1 MNAKFINPFIVH
13 VLFHKDYELGLVS
26 FNLIYNKLCRD
37 VEDPYSDG
45 LDIPV
50 YIHTGGNEVHIP
62 EVKNIPDTLH
72 VILLLIDDEM
82 YCDNQW
88 RKYIDNLMSQNCHNF
103 IFIPIALCDT
113 AFSIHPLL
121 KSKQFVRL
129 KTHSIPDNVL
139 QFEICLYDN
148 LYRLIRDS
156 NDNGNEFKDKTE
168 IFISHSK
175 QDTDNTGDLIAQ
187 GLRDHL
193 RRNHKLNSFYDA
205 NDILETLDF
214 GEIIKEHVRNSIL
227 VIIESDTYSDR
238 EWCRIEAIEGK
249 LYNVPAIRVDAI
261 RGRVKRGFPYMSN
274 IPEIRYVDSNYDE
287 IIALILRTALDQAY
301 QNIYLTRIK
310 NDLHMDE
317 AKVQPLPPELLSVH
331 NRHKDSDVILYPE
344 PPLGTEEKDIL
355 ENSFAQKRFITPM
368 QAMTKDINL
377 NHKNIAISIS
387 TPGNLTE
394 CCISECMFNDMINE
408 IARHIIIA
416 KGDLVY
422 GGDLRLGGFT
432 DRLAKLA
439 EQYGESERTAH
450 DTAIFKNYIAW
461 PIWLNMTR
469 KDEAKLRSK
478 RVECIKV
485 AAPEI
490 IPDDESSLYFKPI
503 TLEERFKFAIS
514 LSKMRKERNGNTS
527 ALIIMGGKTSDY
539 SGILPG
545 IIEEFAYAVK
555 QRKPIF
561 IIGSMGGAAAI
572 ISECIQQR
580 ERLEDKIKDID
591 NALQEQLKS
600 RGYATATD
608 ILDGLGYITIDSLN
622 NKLSPEENEIL
633 FSSTNIIEVIAL
645 ILKGLNENFNSING
659 NNS

>member
-1 MNAKFINPFIVH
+1 M
-13 VLFHKDYELGLVS
+13 
-26 FNLIYNKLCRD
+26 
-37 VEDPYSDG
+37 
-45 LDIPV
+45 
-50 YIHTGGNEVHIP
+50 
-62 EVKNIPDTLH
+62 
-72 VILLLIDDEM
+72 
-82 YCDNQW
+82 
-88 RKYIDNLMSQNCHNF
+88 
-103 IFIPIALCDT
+103 
-113 AFSIHPLL
+113 
-121 KSKQFVRL
+121 
-129 KTHSIPDNVL
+129 KTFSIPDNVL

-148 LYRLIRDS
+148 FYRLIRES
-156 NDNGNEFKDKTE
+156 NDNGDEFKDKTE

-175 QDTDNTGDLIAQ
+175 QDADKTGDLIAQ

-214 GEIIKEHVRNSIL
+214 GEIIKEHVRKSIL

-249 LYNVPAIRVDAI
+249 LFNVPAIRVDAI
-261 RGRVKRGFPYMSN
+261 KGRVKRGFPYMSN

-310 NDLHMDE
+310 NDLCIDG
-317 AKVQPLPPELLSVH
+317 ARVQPLPPELFSIH
-331 NRHKDSDVILYPE
+331 KSHKDSDVILYPE

-355 ENSFAQKRFITPM
+355 ENSFACKKFITPM
-368 QAMTKDINL
+368 QAMTRDIDL
-377 NHKNIAISIS
+377 HHKNIAVSIS
-387 TPGNLTE
+387 TPENLTE
-394 CCISECMFNDMINE
+394 CCLSELMFNDMINE

-432 DRLAKLA
+432 NRLAKLA
-439 EQYGESERTAH
+439 EQYGESERTTY

-461 PIWLNMTR
+461 PIWLNLSR
-469 KDEAKLRSK
+469 KDEAQLRSK
-478 RVECIKV
+478 RVEYIKV

-490 IPDDESSLYFKPI
+490 IPKEELSLYFKPI
-503 TLEERFKFAIS
+503 TLDEKFKFAIS
-514 LSKMRKERNGNTS
+514 LSKMRKERNDNTS

-539 SGILPG
+539 AGILPG

-555 QRKPIF
+555 QQKPIF
-561 IIGSMGGAAAI
+561 VIGSMGGASAI
-572 ISECIQQR
+572 ISECIQQSV
-580 ERLEDKIKDID
+580 RLENKIKDIGID
-591 NALQEQLKS
+591 NDLQELLKC

-608 ILDGLGYITIDSLN
+608 ILDELSCITIDSLN
-622 NKLSPEENEIL
+622 NKLSPEENKIL

-645 ILKGLNENFNSING
+645 ILKGLNENFK
-659 NNS
+659 